1 MLDRLFATDQRDFR
15 VGSAST
21 GCGISISG
29 QSRYGLVVANPYKIT
44 SYFLHSCRRLTLAWQ
59 AFREV
64 ILTALTIPLVIDLD
78 GTLLRSD
85 LLLETALSFVRHKP
99 LGLFKPFAWLIQ
111 GKATLKERLATS
123 TEVDVTVLPYDP
135 IVIAFIEEEKRKGR
149 TVILATASHRS
160 LADKIATHLQ
170 LFDHVLASDGE
181 CNLSA
186 HRKRDLLVKHYGDK
200 GFDYAGNSL
209 DDIVVWA
216 AAREAYVVNP
226 ERGVERRARA
236 TGNVKQLIQSNTAS
250 PKDWLKALRVHQWL
264 KNILIFVPLIAAHRF
279 SELHLLL
286 EGMIAFVLFGL
297 CASSVY
303 LLNDLLDLSDDRHH
317 SNKRNRPFASGRLS
331 ITSGLIA
338 FPALLFVSFA
348 GSLILLPGAFVFVLA
363 AYYVLTLAYS
373 IVLKRQMA
381 IDVIVLALLYT
392 IRIIAGA
399 AAFSIA
405 LTFWMLAFSMFMF
418 LSLALVKR
426 FAELKEAR
434 KKGHSEKTRGRG
446 YYPSDLEMISSLGA
460 SSGYLAVMVLALYIH
475 DQSTGEL
482 YAHPQVIWL
491 ACPLLLFWI
500 TRIWMLTHRG
510 EMHDDPVVFA
520 VRDRLSLAVGALFC
534 LVFWIAT

>member
-1 MLDRLFATDQRDFR
+1 MT
-15 VGSAST
+15 
-21 GCGISISG
+21 
-29 QSRYGLVVANPYKIT
+29 
-44 SYFLHSCRRLTLAWQ
+44 
-59 AFREV
+59 V
-64 ILTALTIPLVIDLD
+64 IKIPLVIDLD

-85 LLLETALSFVRHKP
+85 LLLETALSFVRHRP
-99 LGLFKPFAWLIQ
+99 LELFKPLSWLMR
-111 GKATLKERLATS
+111 GKAALKEKLATS
-123 TEVDVTVLPYDP
+123 TDVDVTILPYDP
-135 IVIAFIEEEKRKGR
+135 LVIEFIKEEKRKGR
-149 TVILATASHRS
+149 TIVLATASHRS
-160 LADKIATHLQ
+160 LAEKIASHLQ
-170 LFDHVLASDGE
+170 FFDHVLASDGG

-186 HRKRDLLVKHYGDK
+186 RRKRDLLVKIYGEN
-200 GFDYAGNSL
+200 GFDYAGNSK

-216 AAREAYVVNP
+216 AAREAYIVNP
-226 ERGVERRARA
+226 ERGVERKARA
-236 TGNVKQLIQSNTAS
+236 TGNVKKLIQSNSSS
-250 PKDWLKALRVHQWL
+250 PKDWLKALRIHQWM
-264 KNILIFVPLIAAHRF
+264 KNVLIFVPLLAAHQL
-279 SELHLLL
+279 SDLNLLV
-286 EGMIAFVLFGL
+286 EGVIAFVLFGL

-317 SNKRNRPFASGRLS
+317 STKRKRAFASGKLS
-331 ITSGLIA
+331 IVSGLVA
-338 FPALLFVSFA
+338 FPTLLLISFG
-348 GSLILLPGAFVFVLA
+348 GSLLLLPGAFVFVLA
-363 AYYVLTLAYS
+363 AYYILTLAYS
-373 IVLKRQMA
+373 LVLKRQLA

-399 AAFSIA
+399 AALSIA

-434 KKGHSEKTRGRG
+434 KKGDSEKTRGRG

-460 SSGYLAVMVLALYIH
+460 SSGYLSVMVLALYIH
-475 DQSTGEL
+475 DQATGEL

-520 VRDRLSLAVGALFC
+520 IRDRISLSVGALFC